1 MTTGNTAE
9 EPKNELMVDQAM
21 GLLGA
26 IVAEINAS
34 MERLKQNQFDDLKEA
49 TRSYRDLRQALLM
62 VFEERAKVAKLDK
75 LEAGIAYDYALDLD
89 AARDEI
95 GRRLARLR
103 DAGDGG

>member
-1 MTTGNTAE
+1 
-9 EPKNELMVDQAM
+9 
-21 GLLGA
+21 
-26 IVAEINAS
+26 
-34 MERLKQNQFDDLKEA
+34 
-49 TRSYRDLRQALLM
+49 M

-103 DAGDGG
+103 DAGTGG